1 MKTFSCLGIGQD
13 EFRLEPFIVDV
24 GLDTNARKL
33 KFFMNTEVY
42 NPRDYTSNDVV
53 ISDVNDTT
61 NKYTSM
67 HVEILFMGKRFIDT
81 YLRFCD
87 MVAVKNTTGFQEGPR
102 FNTVH
107 GGKAFPHW
115 KAHPHDH
122 SRFRSLKRDTHYDDS
137 EALGGSSS
145 PSSLA
150 YTNNTIEN
158 IFNNSTGELVL
169 CPLYSNDSLMLYY
182 EADVGE
188 HIDDLG
194 SYTIQFTVI
203 SNNQDATTIGCFK
216 TYVTPIQSSLILSLI
231 DIGILALLLVAG
243 LVNFIIVISS
253 SYQESSNPFLFTAST
268 ICNEKLLKQLDA
280 SVQDIIIYL
289 QFALFI
295 GGLDIQ
301 YPGFFQPLIGNM
313 RWCALMGINLFL
325 NDNYAYNFDN
335 IYVTFRIGGL
345 KSLADFTS
353 TESIGL
359 LWPNFMAVMGVG
371 TAALM
376 IITQTFLLLKY
387 LFDTIR
393 RKQRINDKGIGV
405 VSGSTTSNANNS
417 FYKFTIPRNIYYTF
431 GLILN
436 QYYALF
442 GFPFLVLTLFTFY
455 NACVFNGRKH
465 QYPELKNIENDLFS
479 TTVPYKSILSPLK
492 YFIPQERLT
501 YDGVDNSTLS
511 GDKSVPLNGT
521 FIKTVS
527 SPKGNLLVP
536 LHIVVISA
544 ILFTVW
550 ITIGLGFLF
559 NYIFALKK
567 WKITISKNVSS
578 LYTSIRTILLWA
590 FCYHHYH
597 PDKVYYIGI
606 DFSILVLKLIIIG
619 LFQSHGQTQVICLV
633 IIEFFNTAL
642 LFLIWPYYVKWSW
655 RTSKW
660 MPPVFRLITTILCIP
675 YLRSLNLSEA
685 SRTYV
690 AYVQLA
696 LHLCVAFIF
705 IFQLFYGLVIT
716 LLLNRQRLKNDDI
729 KSLAKPNTN
738 TSFEEFN
745 SQFDYIALRSPSPM
759 VNDDTKL
766 SRKGSST
773 TSFNNDIP
781 EDYYYRGDR
790 FEFEKEQGKS
800 DVLSFVSY
808 NNRRQEPSGHGS
820 SAKDVPVESTDDL
833 LSFQREQLN
842 SDIRKRKN
850 DYTFREGDLIYSKY
864 FVNDSIDPE
873 VKALW
878 DSRQSRN
885 VALERRRAAPKGSG
899 AQKVIPNQKRKEQ
912 NWPFGVIYGYL
923 NYIKGLVL
931 APQEP
936 ERKFEV
942 SRPRQLVVKKL
953 DDFQKDNG
961 HLN

>member
-1 MKTFSCLGIGQD
+1 MKTFGCLGKDED

-24 GLDTNARKL
+24 GLDTDAKKL
-33 KFFMNTEVY
+33 KFFMNTEVL
-42 NPRDYTSNDVV
+42 NPYDYTSNDVV
-53 ISDVNDTT
+53 ISDVNETT
-61 NKYTSM
+61 NKYTTM

-87 MVAVKNTTGFQEGPR
+87 MVAVKNTTGFQNGPR
-102 FNTVH
+102 FSAVH
-107 GGKAFPHW
+107 GGKSFPHW
-115 KAHPHDH
+115 KTHPHDRRPH
-122 SRFRSLKRDTHYDDS
+122 KRYKQDEYFEAQDGLSL
-137 EALGGSSS
+137 

-158 IFNNSTGELVL
+158 IYSNSTGELVL
-169 CPLYSNDSLMLYY
+169 CPLYTNDSLMLYY

-203 SNNQDATTIGCFK
+203 ANDQDAKTIGCCK

-353 TESIGL
+353 SESIGL

-371 TAALM
+371 TAVLI
-376 IITQTFLLLKY
+376 IITQTFLFLKY
-387 LFDTIR
+387 LFDVIR
-393 RKQRINDKGIGV
+393 RKKGRNEKEKGI
-405 VSGSTTSNANNS
+405 VSGSAASNAS
-417 FYKFTIPRNIYYTF
+417 TFDYKFTIPRNIYYTF

-442 GFPFLVLTLFTFY
+442 GFPFLILTLFTFY

-465 QYPELKNIENDLFS
+465 QYPELKSIEKDLFS
-479 TTVPYKSILSPLK
+479 TTIPYKSLLSPVK
-492 YFIPQERLT
+492 YFIHQERLA
-501 YDGVDNSTLS
+501 YDGVDNSTLT
-511 GDKSVPLNGT
+511 GDKGAPLNGT
-521 FIKTVS
+521 FIETVS
-527 SPKGNLLVP
+527 SPKGALLVP

-559 NYIFALKK
+559 NYIFSLKK
-567 WKITISKNVSS
+567 WKIIISKNISS

-606 DFSILVLKLIIIG
+606 DFSILVLKLIVIG

-633 IIEFFNTAL
+633 IIEFVNTVL
-642 LFLIWPYYVKWSW
+642 LFLIWPYYVKWTW

-660 MPPVFRLITTILCIP
+660 MLPVFRLITTILCIP

-685 SRTYV
+685 VRTYV

-716 LLLNRQRLKNDDI
+716 LLSNRLRLKDDDL

-738 TSFEEFN
+738 TSYEEFN
-745 SQFDYIALRSPSPM
+745 SQFDYIALRPPSPIA
-759 VNDDTKL
+759 NDDTKL
-766 SRKGSST
+766 SRKGST
-773 TSFNNDIP
+773 INSFDNDIP
-781 EDYYYRGDR
+781 EDYYYRGNR
-790 FEFEKEQGKS
+790 FESEKEDGRG
-800 DVLSFVSY
+800 DALSFVSY
-808 NNRRQEPSGHGS
+808 SNKHESNDNDANEKGVLIE
-820 SAKDVPVESTDDL
+820 SADDL
-833 LSFQREQLN
+833 LSFQREQLT

-850 DYTFREGDLIYSKY
+850 DYTFREGDLIYRKY

-885 VALERRRAAPKGSG
+885 VALERRRAAQKGSG
-899 AQKVIPNQKRKEQ
+899 VQRASTNQKQYEQ
-912 NWPFGVIYGYL
+912 WGFSAVFGHL
-923 NYIKGLVL
+923 KYIKCLVL
-931 APQEP
+931 PPEEP

-953 DDFQKDNG
+953 DDVQKDNE
-961 HLN
+961 HLD

>member
-1 MKTFSCLGIGQD
+1 MKTFGCLGKDED

-24 GLDTNARKL
+24 GLDTDAKKL
-33 KFFMNTEVY
+33 KFFMNTEVL
-42 NPRDYTSNDVV
+42 NPYDYTSNDVV
-53 ISDVNDTT
+53 ISDVNQTT

-67 HVEILFMGKRFIDT
+67 HVEILFMGKRFVDT

-87 MVAVKNTTGFQEGPR
+87 MVAVKNTTGFQNGPR
-102 FNTVH
+102 YSTVH

-115 KAHPHDH
+115 KAHPHD
-122 SRFRSLKRDTHYDDS
+122 RPRPNKRDSQYDYSQVQDVTM
-137 EALGGSSS
+137 

-150 YTNNTIEN
+150 YTNDTIEN

-203 SNNQDATTIGCFK
+203 SNDHDATTIGCCK

-301 YPGFFQPLIGNM
+301 YPGFYQPLIGNM
-313 RWCALMGINLFL
+313 RWCALMGISLFL
-325 NDNYAYNFDN
+325 NGNYAYNFDN

-353 TESIGL
+353 SQSVGL

-371 TAALM
+371 TAVLI
-376 IITQTFLLLKY
+376 IITQTFLFFKY
-387 LFDTIR
+387 LFDMIR
-393 RKQRINDKGIGV
+393 RIKGRKEKKKCM
-405 VSGSTTSNANNS
+405 VSGSTASNAS
-417 FYKFTIPRNIYYTF
+417 TFDYKFTIPRNIYYTF

-442 GFPFLVLTLFTFY
+442 CFPFLILTLFTFY

-465 QYPELKNIENDLFS
+465 QYPELKSIEKDLFS
-479 TTVPYKSILSPLK
+479 TTIPYKNLLSPVK
-492 YFIPQERLT
+492 YFIHQERLA

-511 GDKSVPLNGT
+511 GDQGAPLNGT
-521 FIKTVS
+521 SIETVS
-527 SPKGNLLVP
+527 SPKGALLVP
-536 LHIVVISA
+536 LHIVVLSA

-559 NYIFALKK
+559 NYIFSFKK
-567 WKITISKNVSS
+567 WKIIISKNISS

-590 FCYHHYH
+590 FFYHHYH

-606 DFSILVLKLIIIG
+606 DFSISVLKLIVIG
-619 LFQSHGQTQVICLV
+619 LFQAHGQTQVICLV
-633 IIEFFNTAL
+633 IIEFVNTVL

-660 MPPVFRLITTILCIP
+660 MLPVFRLITTILCIP

-696 LHLCVAFIF
+696 LHLFVAFIF

-716 LLLNRQRLKNDDI
+716 LLSNRQRLKDDDM

-738 TSFEEFN
+738 TSYEEFN
-745 SQFDYIALRSPSPM
+745 SQFDYIALRPPSPIA
-759 VNDDTKL
+759 NDDTKL
-766 SRKGSST
+766 SRKGSSNN
-773 TSFNNDIP
+773 SFENDIP
-781 EDYYYRGDR
+781 EDYYYRGNR
-790 FEFEKEQGKS
+790 FESEKEDGRS
-800 DVLSFVSY
+800 DALSYVSY
-808 NNRRQEPSGHGS
+808 NNKQQESNDNDTNEKGILI
-820 SAKDVPVESTDDL
+820 ESTDDL
-833 LSFQREQLN
+833 LSFQREQLT

-850 DYTFREGDLIYSKY
+850 DYTFREGDLIYRKY

-878 DSRQSRN
+878 DARQSRN
-885 VALERRRAAPKGSG
+885 VALERRRAAQKGSG
-899 AQKVIPNQKRKEQ
+899 AQKARPNQKQDEQ
-912 NWPFGVIYGYL
+912 YWGIGAIFGYL
-923 NYIKGLVL
+923 NYIKGFLL
-931 APQEP
+931 SPEEP

-942 SRPRQLVVKKL
+942 SRPRQLVVKNL
-953 DDFQKDNG
+953 DDVQIDNE
-961 HLN
+961 HLD